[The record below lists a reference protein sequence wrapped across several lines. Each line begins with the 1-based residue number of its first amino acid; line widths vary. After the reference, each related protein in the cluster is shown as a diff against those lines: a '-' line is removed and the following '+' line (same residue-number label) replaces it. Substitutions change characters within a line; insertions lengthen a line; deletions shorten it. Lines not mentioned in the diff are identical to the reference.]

1 VNTSQHRTLITVI
14 VATAVAVAASGTS
27 AGAGSAGTPP
37 PTAAEAVDDD
47 QLAAIQD
54 IIDASMAPG
63 AIDWNCC
70 GVDLPPTGVIVGV
83 RVPGRADILLA
94 AGTYLDDGTALDP
107 TASFS
112 TASLGHSIVA
122 EIGMKL
128 VAEGTLDPDATIDAW
143 LPDSPNADR
152 ITVRMLID
160 STHGW
165 APYGDVLAQN
175 VEADLERRWTTSEAA
190 ATLQDLAPQ
199 AEPGTF
205 VGESIGTG
213 LLALGY
219 IAEQVTGSSLA
230 DLVSSTITQPAGL
243 DHSFLSDGADLPDNY
258 QHGHFALGELP
269 IHSTAEVPLTAYFT
283 YAPAEDAFV
292 STVPDLLNLLDT
304 WVDGTW
310 RPGATPPTPTAFPA
324 DRELDL
330 EYVGDLPRYLGLD
343 VPYTGYCPCQPTS
356 NGNTVDA
363 IGRRPATFGTDGH
376 MFHYPD
382 DDISIVLHYN
392 SNTSV
397 DRSQIEAVLADIRA
411 TVAASI

>member
-47 QLAAIQD
+47 QLAAAIQD

-230 DLVSSTITQPAGL
+230 DLVSSTITQPAGRT
-243 DHSFLSDGADLPDNY
+243 
-258 QHGHFALGELP
+258 
-269 IHSTAEVPLTAYFT
+269 TA
-283 YAPAEDAFV
+283 
-292 STVPDLLNLLDT
+292 S
-304 WVDGTW
+304 
-310 RPGATPPTPTAFPA
+310 
-324 DRELDL
+324 
-330 EYVGDLPRYLGLD
+330 
-343 VPYTGYCPCQPTS
+343 
-356 NGNTVDA
+356 
-363 IGRRPATFGTDGH
+363 
-376 MFHYPD
+376 
-382 DDISIVLHYN
+382 
-392 SNTSV
+392 
-397 DRSQIEAVLADIRA
+397 
-411 TVAASI
+411 